1 MRKHPRRA
9 LFFIVLLTLLALYID
24 LSKFSLFGYT
34 FNHPKIDT
42 PYIKRDLEPKL
53 GLDLA
58 GGVQLVMSANM
69 KGVEARDRDNA
80 LESAK
85 NIIENRV
92 NSLGVAEPVIQSSK
106 SQGQYRLVVE
116 LAGVKNIDEAVAT
129 VKKTAHL
136 EFKKL
141 KNNAPPEATFAA
153 RPQYYEST
161 GLTGKDLK
169 RAVAQPSRDPQTP
182 GYAISLEFNDQ
193 GKKKFADITREQLGR
208 PLAISLDEFIIS
220 APTVQAIISDG
231 NAQITG
237 NYTSNSARQLVIQ
250 LNAGALPIPLV
261 IESQTRVGPTLGLD
275 SIQKSLLAAAIGI
288 ISVAIFMLLY
298 YRFLGIFAVVA
309 LFIYTS
315 LTYAVFKFIPVT
327 LTLAGIAG
335 FILSIGMAVDA
346 NILIFERIK
355 EELSWG
361 KPKHEAL
368 YTGFSRAWS
377 SIRDSN
383 VSSLITTLIL
393 FNFGTGSIKGFAL
406 TLAIGI
412 LVSMFTAITV
422 TKTLLRVFWVRSI
435 SSS

>member
-1 MRKHPRRA
+1 MFKHPRRA
-9 LFFIVLLTLLALYID
+9 LFFIVLLTLLALYVD
-24 LSKFSLFGYT
+24 LSKFSIGGYT

-69 KGVEARDRDNA
+69 KGVEARDRDSA

-85 NIIENRV
+85 NIIENRI

-106 SQGQYRLVVE
+106 SQGQYRLIVE
-116 LAGVKNIDEAVAT
+116 LAGIKNIDEAIAT

-141 KNNAPPEATFAA
+141 KNDAPPEATFAA
-153 RPQYYEST
+153 RPEFYQST

-169 RAVAQPSRDPQTP
+169 RAIAQPSQDPQSP
-182 GYAISLEFNDQ
+182 GYSISLEFNEE
-193 GKKKFADITREQLGR
+193 GKKKFADITREELGK
-208 PLAISLDEFIIS
+208 PLAITLDDEFIQ
-220 APTVQAIISDG
+220 APPTVQAIITDG

-237 NYTSNSARQLVIQ
+237 NFTSTEARQYAIQ
-250 LNAGALPIPLV
+250 INAGALPIPLI
-261 IESQTRVGPTLGLD
+261 IESQTRIGPTLGLD
-275 SIQKSLLAAAIGI
+275 SIQKSMLAAVIGI
-288 ISVAIFMLLY
+288 ISVVIFMLLY
-298 YRFLGIFAVVA
+298 YRFLGIFAVIA
-309 LFIYTS
+309 LIVYTA

-355 EELSWG
+355 EELRWG

-422 TKTLLRVFWVRSI
+422 TRTLLRVFWVRKI
-435 SSS
+435 

>member
-1 MRKHPRRA
+1 MSRHPRRA
-9 LFFIVLLTLLALYID
+9 LFFIIVLTLLALYVD
-24 LSKFSLFGYT
+24 LSKFSLFGFT
-34 FNHPKIDT
+34 FNHPQINT
-42 PYIKRDLEPKL
+42 AFFKRDLEPKL

-58 GGVQLVMSANM
+58 GGVQLTMSADM
-69 KGVEARDRDNA
+69 KGVEQRDRDDA

-106 SQGQYRLVVE
+106 GQGQYRLIVE
-116 LAGVKNIDEAVAT
+116 LAGISKIDEAIAT
-129 VKKTAHL
+129 VRKTAHL

-141 KNNAPPEATFAA
+141 RDNAPPESTISA
-153 RPQYYEST
+153 RPEFYQST

-169 RAVAQPSRDPQTP
+169 RAIAQPSQDQQSP
-182 GYAISLEFNDQ
+182 GYIISLEFNDR
-193 GKKKFADITREQLGR
+193 GKKKFEDLTREQLGK
-208 PLAISLDEFIIS
+208 PLAMTLDNEFIS
-220 APTVQAIISDG
+220 APPIVQAIISDG

-237 NYTSNSARQLVIQ
+237 RFTSQEARQYAIQ
-250 LNAGALPIPLV
+250 INAGALPVPLI
-261 IESQTRVGPTLGLD
+261 IEGQTRVGPTLGLD
-275 SIQKSLLAAAIGI
+275 SIQKSLFAAIVGLVSI
-288 ISVAIFMLLY
+288 TVFMIAY
-298 YRFLGIFAVVA
+298 YRFLGVFAVIA
-309 LFIYTS
+309 LLIYTI

-335 FILSIGMAVDA
+335 FVLSIGMAVDA

-355 EELSWG
+355 EELRWG
-361 KPKHEAL
+361 KPRHEAL
-368 YTGFSRAWS
+368 ATGFSRAWS

-383 VSSLITTLIL
+383 VSSLITTFIL

-422 TKTLLRVFWVRSI
+422 TRTLLRVFWVRKI
-435 SSS
+435 